1 MSNIGIM
8 DGAYFVGKKK
18 ILDWINDTLQLN
30 IAKVEQTAFGG
41 IAVQFLD
48 IMYPGQ
54 VPMHKVN
61 WSAKGSHEF
70 VGNYKILQNTFD
82 KLKIEKHVD
91 VDKLIKGLYMDNL
104 EFMQWMKRFFEM
116 SIEDIGDYNPIE
128 RRAKGKG
135 GVAYN
140 NTYANKNGN
149 SSSSSSSSRTTTT
162 TNTTRKATNNITTH
176 GQKENSA
183 NVPPTKKRN
192 LPLNK
197 KVMDTSSSANTNTT
211 AASNVDISKYTT
223 EIATLNKNNIE
234 LKQEMDGLE
243 KERDFY
249 FDKLRDIEM
258 MLQDMDENGQ
268 SNELSKSI
276 FKILYA
282 TAEGFEPAEDETDTH
297 VDKKTT
303 ETANT
308 GETESSVQVATDKET
323 FIVGMATVDE
333 NEGPSLV
340 AEPIVEGAC

>member
-1 MSNIGIM
+1 MSTIGIM

-18 ILDWINDTLQLN
+18 ILDWINDTLKLN
-30 IAKVEQTAFGG
+30 FTKVEQTAFGG

-61 WSAKGSHEF
+61 WSAKGSHEY

-116 SIEDIGDYNPIE
+116 SIEDIGNYDPIE

-135 GVAYN
+135 GTAFN
-140 NTYANKNGN
+140 AIHASKSGP
-149 SSSSSSSSRTTTT
+149 SSTSSTSRKRTNVTTAP
-162 TNTTRKATNNITTH
+162 N

-183 NVPPTKKRN
+183 NIQLSKTRNQTLTKTHNDTASRTYNVNGSVENNELIEKYAAEISA
-192 LPLNK
+192 LNK
-197 KVMDTSSSANTNTT
+197 HNT
-211 AASNVDISKYTT
+211 
-223 EIATLNKNNIE
+223 E

-258 MLQDMDENGQ
+258 MLQDMEECGQ
-268 SNELSKSI
+268 SNALSKSI

-282 TAEGFEPAEDETDTH
+282 TADGFEPAEAEEATAATGSTGREGDNNSYAALAGTGNDDTI
-297 VDKKTT
+297 T
-303 ETANT
+303 
-308 GETESSVQVATDKET
+308 
-323 FIVGMATVDE
+323 GMAVVGVNE
-333 NEGPSLV
+333 NEPE
-340 AEPIVEGAC
+340 AEAVPITA

>member
-1 MSNIGIM
+1 M

-30 IAKVEQTAFGG
+30 ITKVEQTAFGG

-82 KLKIEKHVD
+82 KLNIEKHVD

-128 RRAKGKG
+128 RRTKGKG

-140 NTYANKNGN
+140 NMYANKSGH
-149 SSSSSSSSRTTTT
+149 SSSSSSSSSLSK
-162 TNTTRKATNNITTH
+162 TNSTTRKTVNNTTANTH
-176 GQKENSA
+176 GQKENNA
-183 NVPPTKKRN
+183 NLPQTKKRG
-192 LPLNK
+192 LAVNK
-197 KVMDTSSSANTNTT
+197 KSTDASSSSSST
-211 AASNVDISKYTT
+211 SNVDVSTYTT
-223 EIATLNKNNIE
+223 EIAALNKSNTE

-258 MLQDMDENGQ
+258 MLQDMEESGH

-282 TAEGFEPAEDETDTH
+282 TAEGFEPAEEEGEGEIDTH
-297 VDKKTT
+297 IDNGTNEKTIT
-303 ETANT
+303 SDTDSYAM
-308 GETESSVQVATDKET
+308 QVATEKET
-323 FIVGMATVDE
+323 FIKGMATVDE
-333 NEGPSLV
+333 NNEPSLE
-340 AEPIVEGAC
+340 AIVETAC